1 MKNIKKGQ
9 IEDLLNDILIQN
21 EKINA
26 LNTLI
31 DDKLQSIE
39 TFTDNEVSFMLY
51 NAQRNIRHYILLD
64 YIIQDMTKGIENN
77 VIKLQKLL
85 KALDNEK

>member
-1 MKNIKKGQ
+1 MKNIKKEQ
-9 IEDLLNDILIQN
+9 IEDLLNEVLVQN

-26 LNTLI
+26 LNTMI

-39 TFTDNEVSFMLY
+39 SFTDNEVSFMLY
-51 NAQRNIRHYILLD
+51 NAKRNIRHYILLD
-64 YIIQDMTKGIENN
+64 YIIQDKTIEIEQAITKCF
-77 VIKLQKLL
+77 KLL